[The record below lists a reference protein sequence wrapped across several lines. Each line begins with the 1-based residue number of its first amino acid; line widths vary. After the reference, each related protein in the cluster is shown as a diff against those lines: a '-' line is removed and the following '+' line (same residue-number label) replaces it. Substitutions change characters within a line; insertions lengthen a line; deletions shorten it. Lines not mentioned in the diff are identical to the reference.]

1 VLELSDAKKRSASH
15 ESVIAGQGARKE
27 RALKVGAILR
37 VSLHRSSYAL
47 DRWPL
52 VAATALLVISVAVL
66 LGFSL
71 ERTGGRLVYAL
82 DDPYI
87 HMAMAK
93 NLAQHQVWGVGPSEF
108 TSSSSSLLWT
118 SSIAALFAAFGVREA
133 IPFVINVAV
142 ALILVGVLFRRLSS
156 RLHPPYVFMCLVVA
170 IFAAPLPALIFAGQE
185 HILHALVT
193 LVFVDGAATWLAAPR
208 SGIRDRTFLILCGLA
223 VLLPLIRYEGLFL
236 VGIVAALATLVRR
249 WSEALLLLLA
259 CVAPVVIYGAISAS
273 HGWYWLPNSVLIK
286 ASRPDF
292 SSLADIARTFGYNAY
307 SRLMGV
313 PALGFLVY
321 ASLAAFMLRFAR
333 GARDRLQWMLAIFL
347 MMALAHAQFAQPQ
360 AFWFFRYE
368 AYLIVV
374 GWSGFAL
381 ALGEWLDATRVRET
395 RKSHFVHAALVLA
408 LIGLSPLPERAL
420 RSLVL
425 VPRATAN
432 IYSQQYQM
440 GLFLREFYRGAP
452 VALNDIG
459 AASFLGDIEP
469 FDLVGLANREVAR
482 RMLNRWYQYDD
493 IQELTDAADVRIAI
507 VYDAWFRGR
516 IPPTWRR
523 AGTWVIPDNVVNGSD
538 TVTFYAVRRD
548 AFPELRSHL
557 QEFSHK
563 LPESVRS
570 RLF

>member
-1 VLELSDAKKRSASH
+1 LSDAKKRSVSH
-15 ESVIAGQGARKE
+15 ETVITRDSEPKE
-27 RALKVGAILR
+27 RASKAGDILR
-37 VSLHRSSYAL
+37 LSLHKSSYAL

-52 VAATALLVISVAVL
+52 VAAAALLVISVMVL
-66 LGFSL
+66 LAFSL

-93 NLAQHQVWGVGPSEF
+93 NLAQHQVWGVGPSHF

-118 SSIAALFAAFGVREA
+118 SSIAALFAGFGVREA
-133 IPFVINVAV
+133 IPFVVNVAV
-142 ALILVGVLFRRLSS
+142 VLILVGVLFRQLSS
-156 RLHPPYVFMCLVVA
+156 RMNPAYVFASLVIA

-193 LVFVDGAATWLAAPR
+193 LLFVDRAATWLAAPAA
-208 SGIRDRTFLILCGLA
+208 GIRDRTFLTLCGLA

-249 WSEALLLLLA
+249 WSEALLLLLV
-259 CVAPVVIYGAISAS
+259 CVAPVAVYGAISAS

-286 ASRPDF
+286 ATRPDF
-292 SSLADIARTFGYNAY
+292 SSLADVVRTFGYNGY
-307 SRLMGV
+307 SRLVGV

-347 MMALAHAQFAQPQ
+347 MMALTHAQFAQPQ

-374 GWSGFAL
+374 GWSGLAL
-381 ALGEWLDATRVRET
+381 ALGEWLDATRVRQT
-395 RKSHFVHAALVLA
+395 SGTSFVHAMLVLA
-408 LIGLSPLPERAL
+408 LIALSPLPDRAL
-420 RSLVL
+420 RSLAL
-425 VPRATAN
+425 VPRATTN

-440 GLFLREFYRGAP
+440 GLFLKEFYRGTP

-469 FDLVGLANREVAR
+469 FDLVGLANREVAS

-493 IQELTDAADVRIAI
+493 IQELTEAADVRIAI
-507 VYDAWFRGR
+507 VYDSWFRGR

-523 AGTWVIPDNVVNGSD
+523 AGIWVIPDNVVNGSD
-538 TVTFYAVRRD
+538 TVTFYATQPD
-548 AFPELRSHL
+548 AFPDLRSHL
-557 QEFSHK
+557 QEFSHE
-563 LPESVRS
+563 LPDSVRS
-570 RLF
+570 RVF